1 MFAGRLIEI
10 LDVVGHH
17 GCGDSFPCLFYDQA
31 FSAFLDSHF
40 LSEDIHNNENDKR
53 KKDRIILHFV
63 YLKDDEFLVKQGC
76 IQVIVKDVFLL
87 TTAIERLQNGRK
99 VMDCKLNVLLDNQ
112 LRDSFKGKLIIGI
125 ERKFL
130 NFEILSLSLHLVN
143 LTLNAKE
150 IIFLYHLWSKALKLM
165 KSSFLL
171 SLSGSSI
178 IQNSLELIN
187 ESCISGRLL
196 FLHDTFIAFLQ
207 FQLILVILSI
217 LLILKKQHLL

>member
-10 LDVVGHH
+10 LDIVGHH

-40 LSEDIHNNENDKR
+40 LSEDIHDNEDDKR
-53 KKDRIILHFV
+53 KKDRIILHLV
-63 YLKDDEFLVKQGC
+63 DLKDDEFLVKQGC

-130 NFEILSLSLHLVN
+130 NSEILSLSLHLIN

-150 IIFLYHLWSKALKLM
+150 IIFLYQLWSKALKLM
-165 KSSFLL
+165 KGSFLL
-171 SLSGSSI
+171 SFSGSSI
-178 IQNSLELIN
+178 VQNSLELIN
-187 ESCISGRLL
+187 ESCISGRSLL
-196 FLHDTFIAFLQ
+196 FLHDTIIAFLH
-207 FQLILVILSI
+207 FLLILVILTI
-217 LLILKKQHLL
+217 LLILK